1 MTGERSFTYN
11 HKKRRKMRRA
21 IHRRVL
27 GWEIILAKYTA
38 DQIASHAKGG
48 EKKNDNPSH
57 K

>member
-27 GWEIILAKYTA
+27 GWEIILAKYTT
-38 DQIASHAKGG
+38 DQITSYAKGG